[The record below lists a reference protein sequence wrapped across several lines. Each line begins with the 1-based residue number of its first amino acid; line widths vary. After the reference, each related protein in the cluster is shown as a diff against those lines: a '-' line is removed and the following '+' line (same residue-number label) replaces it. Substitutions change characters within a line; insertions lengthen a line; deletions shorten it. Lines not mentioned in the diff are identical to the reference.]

1 MQSHRLRALYFLYFA
16 AVGVLMTF
24 GPWHFEAV
32 GLNPAA
38 IGAVFAARTALALVV
53 QPIYGI
59 YDDRSGRPLR
69 LLRWTL
75 GAAFVASFLLP
86 GSSGP
91 LSVVLGVLLV
101 SLFESAFVPVS
112 DAHTLRTQG
121 PTRYG
126 GIRLWGSLG
135 YGVVVAV
142 VGFVALHA
150 SRATTGRNA
159 LWVTVALLG
168 AAFVVAVVLRD
179 AQRPASDSR
188 TPAVGPSSSSTPLER
203 LPITL
208 PLVLFLAS
216 GAFHWF
222 AITAFN
228 IFYSLR
234 VAEAGHGAMTVGS
247 GVLLAVVSEAM
258 AFAGV
263 GWLLRRWDAALLL
276 IPAYVSG
283 IVRWSL
289 VAYSDDPA
297 LLVGVQVLHALGFG
311 VWFAASLGVLRRLG
325 PDSRAGTLQSWFT
338 AAVLSG
344 GGIAGGL
351 VLGQVAA
358 ASSQANVFVVAACAE
373 AAAIACLL
381 PAVRPLMRAQPRV
394 MELGP

>member
-53 QPIYGI
+53 QPIYGL
-59 YDDRSGRPLR
+59 YDDRSGRPLQ

-91 LSVVLGVLLV
+91 LSVVIGVLLV

-112 DAHTLRTQG
+112 DAHTLRTEG

-168 AAFVVAVVLRD
+168 AAFVVAGVLRD
-179 AQRPASDSR
+179 SKRPASGS
-188 TPAVGPSSSSTPLER
+188 TTQVVGSSSSMPLER
-203 LPITL
+203 LPVTL

-247 GVLLAVVSEAM
+247 GVLVAVVSEAM

-263 GWLLRRWDAALLL
+263 GALLRRWDAALLL

-283 IVRWSL
+283 ILRWSL
-289 VAYSDDPA
+289 VAYSDDAA

-325 PDSRAGTLQSWFT
+325 PESRAGTLQSWFT

-358 ASSQANVFVVAACAE
+358 ASSQAHVFVVAACAE
-373 AAAIACLL
+373 AAAIACFL